1 MFSGYWGDPE
11 ETELALQNGWMH
23 SGDIA
28 QQDEEGYYYIVGRK
42 KNMFIS
48 HGENIYPVEIEN
60 IMKECPGIHEVCVI
74 GVPDK
79 RKGEVGK
86 AIVVLREGSKATAED
101 IKEYCSK
108 NLAKIKQPKY
118 VEIVEEIPRNSV
130 GKVLMSKVHELYGN
144 VD

>member
-1 MFSGYWGDPE
+1 M
-11 ETELALQNGWMH
+11 
-23 SGDIA
+23 
-28 QQDEEGYYYIVGRK
+28 
-42 KNMFIS
+42 
-48 HGENIYPVEIEN
+48 
-60 IMKECPGIHEVCVI
+60 
-74 GVPDK
+74 
-79 RKGEVGK
+79 
-86 AIVVLREGSKATAED
+86 ATAED

>member
-1 MFSGYWGDPE
+1 MIFDEKFNSLSDFCFKHFSPFFMSWFA
-11 ETELALQNGWMH
+11 T
-23 SGDIA
+23 
-28 QQDEEGYYYIVGRK
+28 
-42 KNMFIS
+42 FF
-48 HGENIYPVEIEN
+48 
-60 IMKECPGIHEVCVI
+60 CGIQ
-74 GVPDK
+74 
-79 RKGEVGK
+79 
-86 AIVVLREGSKATAED
+86 EGSKATAED

>member
-1 MFSGYWGDPE
+1 MKMIIDGKKVDSVSK
-11 ETELALQNGWMH
+11 ETF
-23 SGDIA
+23 DVIA
-28 QQDEEGYYYIVGRK
+28 PATG
-42 KNMFIS
+42 
-48 HGENIYPVEIEN
+48 
-60 IMKECPGIHEVCVI
+60 
-74 GVPDK
+74 
-79 RKGEVGK
+79 
-86 AIVVLREGSKATAED
+86 IVVDNVPKATAED